1 MQILLLAALLTAL
14 SAYNRGIPAV
24 RCDVSTLPSVYFLL
38 TSTPDRASRLPR
50 VFETLQAQTLQPKGV
65 ILTVARRYNTSRFSS
80 ETFPERSLVYTL
92 PARSALTPLVPTIY
106 YVAEDKGP
114 LLKYYGATRMLAEEP
129 GSWLFAGT
137 RHASSAIVV
146 IGDDDVFYGSTFLE
160 DFACSVHSGPANTVY
175 SNQIDADC
183 KWLGG
188 CVMGFRG
195 VAMRASMLEGLEATF
210 LSPSECFLADDV
222 AITYWLTMVK
232 KYTIQ
237 KLQLRTRHKLDKSF
251 AESNSSIHQAHKSVG
266 FRINRACQFA
276 LKQCKMTREAVCQRD
291 VAGFN

>member
-1 MQILLLAALLTAL
+1 
-14 SAYNRGIPAV
+14 
-24 RCDVSTLPSVYFLL
+24 
-38 TSTPDRASRLPR
+38 
-50 VFETLQAQTLQPKGV
+50 
-65 ILTVARRYNTSRFSS
+65 
-80 ETFPERSLVYTL
+80 
-92 PARSALTPLVPTIY
+92 
-106 YVAEDKGP
+106 
-114 LLKYYGATRMLAEEP
+114 MLAEEP

-137 RHASSAIVV
+137 QHASSAIVV

-160 DFACSVHSGPANTVY
+160 DFACSVNSGPANTVY

-210 LSPSECFLADDV
+210 ISPSECFLADDV

-276 LKQCKMTREAVCQRD
+276 LKQCKMTREAVCVRD